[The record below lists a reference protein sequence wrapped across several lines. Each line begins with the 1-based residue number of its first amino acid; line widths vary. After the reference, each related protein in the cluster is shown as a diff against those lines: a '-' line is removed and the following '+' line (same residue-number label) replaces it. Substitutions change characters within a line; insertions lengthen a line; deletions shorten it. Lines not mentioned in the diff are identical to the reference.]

1 MTRHTGSHRTKA
13 RPQGVRRRSASAF
26 HPYTRS
32 SHAHVRSPQHLR
44 PRGPR
49 THPAIATPHRPD
61 DEKRMIVLLLEDDF
75 EKWLDAP
82 PERSM
87 EFMRACAPQEL
98 VAIGEPRY

>member
-1 MTRHTGSHRTKA
+1 
-13 RPQGVRRRSASAF
+13 
-26 HPYTRS
+26 
-32 SHAHVRSPQHLR
+32 
-44 PRGPR
+44 
-49 THPAIATPHRPD
+49 
-61 DEKRMIVLLLEDDF
+61 MIVLLLEDDF